1 MKCRRHYK
9 GLPAKP
15 THCGDVCFHEVQHV
29 FLILIHLRSGYP
41 EKRWFSGGYICFG
54 GPILGLSWGVVSVMV
69 LCMSNL
75 LICCLYMFTWAASHQ
90 VTLSSSDA
98 RCWWWQHPMSGGYPR
113 EMAFE
118 VTKNIGFKQHKCWL
132 KKREKNRSFT
142 NTMRLQWDI
151 GYPIYILY
159 IPYISYTSYYVN
171 QYKRWDL
178 LR

>member
-15 THCGDVCFHEVQHV
+15 THFGDVCFYEVQHV
-29 FLILIHLRSGYP
+29 CLIHLILSQFGEFWSGYP

-75 LICCLYMFTWAASHQ
+75 LICCLYMFIWAASHQ

-98 RCWWWQHPMSGGYPR
+98 RCWWWQHSMSGAIQ
-113 EMAFE
+113 E
-118 VTKNIGFKQHKCWL
+118 KWL
-132 KKREKNRSFT
+132 LKLLKILDLSNTNVDWRRGKKKRSFT

-151 GYPIYILY
+151 GYPIYIS
-159 IPYISYTSYYVN
+159 YISHISHIYPTHPIM
-171 QYKRWDL
+171 
-178 LR
+178 